1 MKAKFSIEYYTE
13 WGEIVILVFSDGTRV
28 PMNYTPGA
36 LWKAELADCRPS
48 SLKDYHYEL
57 ERNGNVVRKEWGTH
71 SAKPARGEVECI
83 DSWKE
88 LPRMAGVAIPV
99 FSLRSNEDFGVGEFY
114 DLKKMVDWAAATGQH
129 IIQLLPINDT
139 TRSRTW
145 KDSYPYSSISSFAL
159 HPMYINLPAAG
170 VKIDKAYKKTQ
181 EELNAL
187 PQVDYE
193 RVNSEKQ
200 KLLKKLYAKEGE
212 SVLAS
217 RACAKFVKDNSEW
230 LKPYADFCAERDG
243 DDAGYHIFVQFH
255 LAGQMEEV
263 REYAH
268 TKGVFLKGDL
278 PIGVSRES
286 VEVRSSAGLFNLDSQ
301 AGAPPDAFSA
311 DGQNWGFPTYNWDEM
326 AKDNYAWWRMRL
338 RVMAKYFDAFRIDH
352 ILGFFRIW
360 EIPVPEKSGMY
371 GHFSPALPYSREE
384 IESHGLPVYGLFIE
398 HKGKFHP
405 LIGAHRNPEYASLDD
420 WHKAVFNHI
429 YDDYF
434 YHRHNEFWRDSAM
447 RKLPTLLGCTPMLAC
462 GEDLGMIPACVPDV
476 MKELGILSLEIERMP
491 KNTGVDFGR
500 TEDYPVNCVC
510 TTSTH
515 DMSPLR
521 KWWKEESRELIQEYY
536 NNVLGWQGEAPSDC
550 TSEIARE
557 IVRRH
562 LASPAKLAI
571 LPLQDWL
578 ATSSDIEMP
587 DCMTE
592 QINIPAVSEHYWRYR
607 MHITLEALLSSE
619 KFNNSIARI
628 INENY
633 R

>member
-13 WGEIVILVFSDGTRV
+13 WGENIILVFADGTRV
-28 PMNYTPGA
+28 PMEYTPGA
-36 LWKAELADCRPS
+36 LWKAELPECPVSA
-48 SLKDYHYEL
+48 LKEYHYEL

-71 SAKPARGEVECI
+71 SAKPLKGEAECL
-83 DSWKE
+83 DFWLE
-88 LPRMAGVAIPV
+88 LPRMAGVAIPI
-99 FSLRSNEDFGVGEFY
+99 FSLRSEEDFGVGEFY
-114 DLKKMVDWAAATGQH
+114 DLKKMADWAASTGLH

-139 TRSRTW
+139 TRTKTW
-145 KDSYPYSSISSFAL
+145 KDSYPYSAISSFAL

-170 VKIDKAYKKTQ
+170 VKIDKEYKKIQ
-181 EELNAL
+181 AELNAL
-187 PQVDYE
+187 PMVDYE
-193 RVNSEKQ
+193 RVNAEKHR
-200 KLLKKLYAKEGE
+200 LLKKLFSQEGE
-212 SVLAS
+212 AVLS
-217 RACAKFVKDNSEW
+217 SSACRKFVKENSEW
-230 LKPYADFCAERDG
+230 LKPYAEFCAKRDA
-243 DDAGYHIFVQFH
+243 DDAGYHIFVQYH
-255 LAGQMEEV
+255 LAKQMQEA
-263 REYAH
+263 RDYAH
-268 TKGVFLKGDL
+268 SKGVFLKGDL
-278 PIGVSRES
+278 PIGVSRSS
-286 VEVRSSAGLFNLDSQ
+286 VEVQTSPGLFNLDSQ

-360 EIPVPEKSGMY
+360 EIPMPEKSGMY
-371 GHFSPALPYSREE
+371 GHFSPSLPYSREE
-384 IESHGLPVYGLFIE
+384 IESRGLPVYGLFIE

-405 LIGAHRNPEYASLDD
+405 LIGAHRNPEYTSLDD
-420 WHKAVFNHI
+420 WHKSVFNEI
-429 YDDYF
+429 YNDYF
-434 YHRHNEFWRDSAM
+434 YHRHNDFWRESAM

-500 TEDYPVNCVC
+500 TEDYPADCVC

-521 KWWKEESRELIQEYY
+521 KWWKEENRELIRKYY
-536 NNVLGWQGEAPSDC
+536 NQVLGWWGEAPSDC
-550 TSEIARE
+550 TSEVARE

-562 LASPAKLAI
+562 LASPARLTI
-571 LPLQDWL
+571 LPIQDWL
-578 ATSSDIEMP
+578 AMSSDIEMP

-592 QINIPAVSEHYWRYR
+592 QINIPSVPEHYWRYR
-607 MHITLEALLSSE
+607 MHITLETLGACE
-619 KFNNSIARI
+619 KFNNSMSQI
-628 INENY
+628 INENH